1 MKVEFIPYEFK
12 EPIEK
17 ELLEK
22 LLSVE
27 ERRIGILTTAQHLS
41 QALDVVKFLNE
52 HGKEAIFGGQVL
64 GCNLENVEK
73 LEGVDCFLYV
83 GTGQFHPAGI
93 YMAGRKRVYVLN
105 PLSKAFGVFDES
117 LTKKYEVRREVARQ
131 AFREARKVGFL
142 VSVKPGQFNLKRAME
157 LKEKFKDK
165 EVYIFLFDTIIPEE
179 LINFPSIDV
188 WVNFA
193 CPRIFDDYERFPKP
207 ILNWKDVTE
216 EGSEGREE

>member
-1 MKVEFIPYEFK
+1 MKVEFVPYEFK
-12 EPIEK
+12 EPIGK
-17 ELLEK
+17 ELLDE
-22 LLSVE
+22 LLNLE
-27 ERRIGILTTAQHLS
+27 ERHIGVLTTAQHLS

-52 HGKEAIFGGQVL
+52 HGKKATFGGQVL
-64 GCNLENVEK
+64 GCNLENVRK
-73 LEGVDCFLYV
+73 LGDVDCFLYI

-93 YMAGRKRVYVLN
+93 HMAGRKKVYVLN
-105 PLSKAFGVFDES
+105 PLSKTFEVFDES

-157 LKEKFKDK
+157 LKGKLRNKD
-165 EVYIFLFDTIIPEE
+165 VYIFLFDTIIPEE

-193 CPRIFDDYERFPKP
+193 CPRLFDDYERFPKP
-207 ILNWKDVTE
+207 ILNWKDITE
-216 EGSEGREE
+216 EGGEGREE